1 MLKETRQVNTYSGV
15 VLEKEIFSTG
25 WRGILSG
32 TPRPPRERFANE
44 DERKKHGE
52 NMSRK
57 RHTQLVNA
65 NFEPG
70 DIYATLTFDR
80 SHEVHDFEEGRR
92 LRDNFVRRLKYKYP
106 KAVISVYMGRGSS
119 GNRIHFHALIKGV
132 PAEYVLHQ
140 WPYGKEKKERENA
153 EEDADQVLMS
163 GRPFVKNGVRMVGL
177 DPNRRYNGRNHGAD
191 YTALANYLFDH
202 WTEEQGGHRW
212 KMTRNAKHPEREE
225 DFSEPEEVRQQYT
238 EDNPPPAPKG
248 YIWVESR
255 STAYGYLYFKY
266 VRKPPRKGRKRA
278 SK

>member
-1 MLKETRQVNTYSGV
+1 MDIRCVETVSGV
-15 VLEKEIFSTG
+15 VYEREYF
-25 WRGILSG
+25 RGKWQGIPSG
-32 TPRPPRERFANE
+32 SPRPLRERFANE
-44 DERKKHGE
+44 EERKQHGE

-80 SHEVHDFEEGRR
+80 EHEVHDFEEGKR

-106 KAVISVYMGRGSS
+106 KAVIFVYMGRGSN

-140 WPYGKEKKERENA
+140 WPYGKGKKERKNA
-153 EEDADQVLMS
+153 EEDVEWVLLS
-163 GRPFVKNGVRMVGL
+163 GRPFVKDGVRLVGL
-177 DPNRRYNGRNHGAD
+177 DAERRYNGRNHGAD

-212 KMTRNAKHPEREE
+212 KMTRNALQPEREE
-225 DFSEPEEVRQQYT
+225 DFLEPEEVRRQYN
-238 EDNPPPAPKG
+238 EDNPPPAPRG
-248 YIWVESR
+248 YIFVESR
-255 STAYGYLYFKY
+255 STSYGYLYFKY
-266 VRKPPRKGRKRA
+266 VRKPLRRRQKQAGE
-278 SK
+278 